1 MTNTAPKLRVGP
13 LRRMHAALERR
24 LPERRLFLR
33 TDTETR
39 YIRLSSETQIVAA
52 VASSIFVGW
61 TIFASAILIMDSLG
75 ADSARQQVARSQS
88 DFERRLNTMSAE
100 RDARAQEAEAA
111 RARFNTALNE
121 VSAMQTKLLATETRL
136 RELET
141 GIDAMQT
148 TLQTTLSERDK
159 ARLDYTALM
168 AEINAPETQTEADAL
183 DDMVTTLDDM
193 IVALDELAVER
204 DRIAA
209 VAQTSDDIVAELE
222 LEARLNAQKN
232 DSIFKQL
239 EEAVS
244 VSMEPLDEMFKATGL
259 PTDRIIDQVRRG
271 YNGQGG
277 PLEPISFSTKGG
289 LPDPDSLRANAVL
302 KNLEQMNIYR
312 MAVEKL
318 PFGHPVKDNH
328 RYSSGFGWRS
338 DPKNGSR
345 RLHKGSDFAGRPGT
359 DIFATADGVVT
370 HAGWSSGYG
379 KLIKIQHEF
388 GIETRYAHL
397 TAINV
402 SVGQKVSRD
411 MKIGDM
417 GSTGRSTGT
426 HLHYEVRVGGT
437 PVNPMTYIKAA
448 QNVF

>member
-121 VSAMQTKLLATETRL
+121 VSAMQSKLLATETRL

-159 ARLDYTALM
+159 ARLDYTTLM

-183 DDMVTTLDDM
+183 DDMVATLDDM
-193 IVALDELAVER
+193 IVALDDLAVER

-239 EEAVS
+239 EDAVS
-244 VSMEPLDEMFKATGL
+244 VSMSPLDEMFKATGL

-277 PLEPISFSTKGG
+277 PLEPISFSTKNG

-318 PFGHPVKDNH
+318 PFAHPVKDNH

-359 DIFATADGVVT
+359 DIFSTADGVVIS
-370 HAGWSSGYG
+370 AGWSSGYG

-397 TAINV
+397 TAMNV
-402 SVGQKVSRD
+402 RVGQKVSRGE
-411 MKIGDM
+411 KIGDM

>member
-39 YIRLSSETQIVAA
+39 YIRLSSETQIVAT
-52 VASSIFVGW
+52 VAAAALMGW
-61 TIFASAILIMDSLG
+61 TILASAILIMDTLG
-75 ADSARQQVARSQS
+75 ADSAEQQVERSQS

-121 VSAMQTKLLATETRL
+121 VSSMQSKLLTTETRL

-141 GIDAMQT
+141 GIDAMQL
-148 TLQTTLSERDK
+148 TLQTTLSERDN
-159 ARLDYTALM
+159 ARAAHDALV
-168 AEINAPETQTEADAL
+168 AELNAPETQTEADAL

-193 IVALDELAVER
+193 IVALETLAEER
-204 DRIAA
+204 DEI
-209 VAQTSDDIVAELE
+209 AQTAETSADTVAELE
-222 LEARLNAQKN
+222 LEARLSAQKN
-232 DSIFKQL
+232 DRIFKQL
-239 EEAVS
+239 EDAVS
-244 VSMEPLDEMFKATGL
+244 VSITPLNDMFKATGI

-277 PLEPISFSTKGG
+277 PLSPISFSTKGI
-289 LPDPDSLRANAVL
+289 PDPDSLRANAVL

-312 MAVEKL
+312 MAIERI
-318 PFGHPVKDNH
+318 PFAQPVKASH
-328 RYSSGFGWRS
+328 RRTSGFGWRN

-345 RLHKGSDFAGRPGT
+345 RLHKGADFAAGHGT
-359 DIFATADGVVT
+359 DIFTTADGVVT

-397 TAINV
+397 TAMNV
-402 SVGQKVSRD
+402 RVGQKVSRGD
-411 MKIGDM
+411 KIGDM

-437 PVNPMTYIKAA
+437 PVNPMTYIEAA
-448 QNVF
+448 KNVF